1 MRILLT
7 GASGFIARAFLEKHG
22 NAHDITIL
30 GRTAPVGLA
39 CPFTLEA
46 ADLSDSSSTAA
57 AIVRLGNKP
66 NFDVIVHLAV
76 SRLHRGFPESALDLF
91 HVNVHSTALLMDF
104 ARRTGVA
111 HVIVG
116 SSGSVYDVPFGHAAM
131 ESDYL
136 PPKSYFAATKQA
148 ADSLAVQYRPLFPV
162 TVLRFFVP
170 YGPGLTD
177 RMLNGMIENIEEGR
191 PIFVPVA
198 HPPLTFSPIYIDD
211 AVAVI
216 ARVLEE
222 RWNETVN
229 VATGEAISLKDAGRL
244 IAVKLRREL
253 LVERSGTGPAPYLVP
268 DVGLLRT
275 KMSGHDF
282 VAFEDGIDRLLAK

>member
-7 GASGFIARAFLEKHG
+7 GASGFVARAFLERHG
-22 NAHDITIL
+22 SAHDVTIL
-30 GRTAPVGLA
+30 GRTAPSGLA
-39 CPFTLEA
+39 CPLSLAT
-46 ADLSDSSSTAA
+46 ADLGDPSSTAD
-57 AIVRLGNKP
+57 AIARLEDGSA
-66 NFDVIVHLAV
+66 FDVILHLAV
-76 SRLHRGFPESALDLF
+76 SRLHRHFPETALDLF

-104 ARRTGVA
+104 ARRTGVG
-111 HVIVG
+111 HVLVG
-116 SSGSVYDVPFGHAAM
+116 STGTVYDVPFGHAAR

-170 YGPGLTD
+170 YGPGLRG
-177 RMLNGMIENIEEGR
+177 RMLNGMIASIGEGR
-191 PIFVPVA
+191 PISVPTG
-198 HPPLTFSPIYIDD
+198 HPALTFSPIYIDD

-216 ARVLEE
+216 VRALDE

-229 VATGEAISLKDAGRL
+229 VATGEAVSLEEAGRL
-244 IAVKLRREL
+244 IAGRLGREL

-268 DVGLLRT
+268 DVGRLRARMPDHAFT
-275 KMSGHDF
+275 G
-282 VAFEDGIDRLLAK
+282 FEDGLDRLLAG